1 MNPVRG
7 AGACCGIEDAITLV
21 NILNRVLRSD
31 PNPSEGDLRQAFVA
45 YQGARESA
53 ARLWMDISRVNLD
66 LSTGPSQPALK
77 AARIADMR
85 TVSLVVNGPILTN
98 LPFPEERSGIIP
110 WQKKPR
116 NQKSTTQVK
125 SQL

>member
-21 NILNRVLRSD
+21 NVLKGVLRSD
-31 PNPSEGDLRQAFVA
+31 SNPSERDLRQAFIA
-45 YQGARESA
+45 YQGVRESS
-53 ARLWMDISRVNLD
+53 ARLWMDISRLSLD

-77 AARIADMR
+77 ATRIADMR
-85 TVSLVVNGPILTN
+85 TVSLVANGPILDDIV
-98 LPFPEERSGIIP
+98 FPEKSGFIP
-110 WQKKPR
+110 WRKKPR
-116 NQKSTTQVK
+116 RQRATTQVK

>member
-7 AGACCGIEDAITLV
+7 AGACCGIEDAITLANV
-21 NILNRVLRSD
+21 LKRVLLAS
-31 PNPSEGDLRQAFVA
+31 PNPSERDLRQAFMA
-45 YQGARESA
+45 YQGAREPA
-53 ARLWMDISRVNLD
+53 ARLWMDISRFNLD

-85 TVSLVVNGPILTN
+85 TVPLVVNGPILDAV
-98 LPFPEERSGIIP
+98 PFPEEKIGFIP
-110 WQKKPR
+110 WRKKP
-116 NQKSTTQVK
+116 QSQVVMHKVK

>member
-21 NILNRVLRSD
+21 NVLKRVLRSS
-31 PNPSEGDLRQAFVA
+31 PNPSEIDLRQAFIA
-45 YQGARESA
+45 YQGAREPA
-53 ARLWMDISRVNLD
+53 ARLWMDISRVSLD

-85 TVSLVVNGPILTN
+85 TVSLVANGPILDDV
-98 LPFPEERSGIIP
+98 PFLEENSGFVP
-110 WQKKPR
+110 WKRKPR
-116 NQKSTTQVK
+116 SQTITHQVK